1 VIATSTEP
9 SLPVGGW
16 VRYDADRAATQPSGG
31 RAVTDVYKEFREF
44 ITRGNVIDLAVAV
57 IIGLAFTAII
67 NAIVSGLI
75 TPLIGMI
82 GGKDF
87 SDLDFTINGSTFEY
101 GLVINAVIQF
111 LLIAAAVFFF
121 IVKPINML
129 NERRRRGEEPEP
141 EDLSNEAELLTEIR
155 DLLRDRSGV

>member
-1 VIATSTEP
+1 
-9 SLPVGGW
+9 
-16 VRYDADRAATQPSGG
+16 
-31 RAVTDVYKEFREF
+31 VTDVYKEFREF

-57 IIGLAFTAII
+57 IIGLAFTTII

-82 GGKDF
+82 GGNDF

-129 NERRRRGEEPEP
+129 NERRRRGEEPEL
-141 EDLSNEAELLTEIR
+141 EELSDEAALLTEIR

>member
-1 VIATSTEP
+1 
-9 SLPVGGW
+9 
-16 VRYDADRAATQPSGG
+16 
-31 RAVTDVYKEFREF
+31 VTDAYKEFREF

-82 GGKDF
+82 GGNDF
-87 SDLDFTINGSTFEY
+87 SDLDFKINGSTFEY

-141 EDLSNEAELLTEIR
+141 EELSDEAALLTEIR

>member
-1 VIATSTEP
+1 
-9 SLPVGGW
+9 
-16 VRYDADRAATQPSGG
+16 
-31 RAVTDVYKEFREF
+31 VTDVYKEFREF

-82 GGKDF
+82 GGNDF

-101 GLVINAVIQF
+101 GEVINAVIQF

-141 EDLSNEAELLTEIR
+141 EELSDEAALLTEIR

>member
-1 VIATSTEP
+1 
-9 SLPVGGW
+9 
-16 VRYDADRAATQPSGG
+16 
-31 RAVTDVYKEFREF
+31 VTDVYKEFREF

-82 GGKDF
+82 GGNDF
-87 SDLDFTINGSTFEY
+87 SDLDFTINDSTFEY

-129 NERRRRGEEPEP
+129 NERRRRGEDPEP
-141 EDLSNEAELLTEIR
+141 EELSDEAALLTEIR

>member
-1 VIATSTEP
+1 VS
-9 SLPVGGW
+9 
-16 VRYDADRAATQPSGG
+16 
-31 RAVTDVYKEFREF
+31 DVYKEFREF

-57 IIGLAFTAII
+57 IIGLAFTAIV

-82 GGKDF
+82 GGNDF
-87 SDLDFTINGSTFEY
+87 SDLDFTINDSTFEY
-101 GLVINAVIQF
+101 GEVINAVIQF
-111 LLIAAAVFFF
+111 LFIAAAVFFF

-129 NERRRRGEEPEP
+129 NERRRRGQEPEP
-141 EDLSNEAELLTEIR
+141 EELSDEASLLTEIR

>member
-1 VIATSTEP
+1 M
-9 SLPVGGW
+9 
-16 VRYDADRAATQPSGG
+16 
-31 RAVTDVYKEFREF
+31 TDVYKEFREF

-87 SDLDFTINGSTFEY
+87 SDLDFTINDSTFEY
-101 GLVINAVIQF
+101 GLVINAIIQF

-141 EDLSNEAELLTEIR
+141 EELSDEAALLTEIR
-155 DLLRDRSGV
+155 DLLLDRSGV

>member
-1 VIATSTEP
+1 M
-9 SLPVGGW
+9 
-16 VRYDADRAATQPSGG
+16 
-31 RAVTDVYKEFREF
+31 TDVYNEFREF

-87 SDLDFTINGSTFEY
+87 SDLDFTINDSTFEY
-101 GLVINAVIQF
+101 GLVINAIIQF

-141 EDLSNEAELLTEIR
+141 EELSDEAALLTEIR

>member
-1 VIATSTEP
+1 
-9 SLPVGGW
+9 
-16 VRYDADRAATQPSGG
+16 
-31 RAVTDVYKEFREF
+31 VTDVYKEFREF

-82 GGKDF
+82 GGNDF
-87 SDLDFTINGSTFEY
+87 SDLDFKINGSTFEY
-101 GLVINAVIQF
+101 GLVINAAIQF

-141 EDLSNEAELLTEIR
+141 EELSDEAALLTEIR

>member
-1 VIATSTEP
+1 M
-9 SLPVGGW
+9 
-16 VRYDADRAATQPSGG
+16 
-31 RAVTDVYKEFREF
+31 TDVYKEFREF

-57 IIGLAFTAII
+57 IIGLAFTAIV
-67 NAIVSGLI
+67 NAIVAGLI

-82 GGKDF
+82 GGNDF

-101 GLVINAVIQF
+101 GEVINAVIQF
-111 LLIAAAVFFF
+111 LFIAAAVFFF

-141 EDLSNEAELLTEIR
+141 EELSDEATLLTEIR

>member
-1 VIATSTEP
+1 
-9 SLPVGGW
+9 
-16 VRYDADRAATQPSGG
+16 
-31 RAVTDVYKEFREF
+31 VTGVYKEFREF

-57 IIGLAFTAII
+57 IIGLAFTGII

-82 GGKDF
+82 GGNDF

-101 GLVINAVIQF
+101 GEVINAVIQF

-141 EDLSNEAELLTEIR
+141 EELSDEAALLTEIR

>member
-1 VIATSTEP
+1 
-9 SLPVGGW
+9 
-16 VRYDADRAATQPSGG
+16 
-31 RAVTDVYKEFREF
+31 VTGAYKEFREF

-57 IIGLAFTAII
+57 VIGLAFTAIV

-82 GGKDF
+82 GGDDF
-87 SDLDFTINGSTFEY
+87 RNLDFTINGSTFEY
-101 GLVINAVIQF
+101 GLVINAIIQF

-121 IVKPINML
+121 IVKPINVL
-129 NERRRRGEEPEP
+129 NDRRRRGEEPDPIE
-141 EDLSNEAELLTEIR
+141 LSDEAALLTEIR

>member
-1 VIATSTEP
+1 
-9 SLPVGGW
+9 
-16 VRYDADRAATQPSGG
+16 
-31 RAVTDVYKEFREF
+31 VTDVYKEFREF

-57 IIGLAFTAII
+57 IIGLAFIAII

-82 GGKDF
+82 GGNDF

-101 GLVINAVIQF
+101 GEVINAIIQF

-141 EDLSNEAELLTEIR
+141 EELSDEAALLMEIR

>member
-1 VIATSTEP
+1 
-9 SLPVGGW
+9 
-16 VRYDADRAATQPSGG
+16 
-31 RAVTDVYKEFREF
+31 VTDVYKEFREF

-67 NAIVSGLI
+67 NAIVAGLI

-82 GGKDF
+82 GGSDF
-87 SDLDFTINGSTFEY
+87 SDLDFTINDSTFEY
-101 GLVINAVIQF
+101 GEVINAVIQF

-121 IVKPINML
+121 IVKPVNIL

-141 EDLSNEAELLTEIR
+141 EELSDEAALLTEIR

>member
-1 VIATSTEP
+1 
-9 SLPVGGW
+9 
-16 VRYDADRAATQPSGG
+16 
-31 RAVTDVYKEFREF
+31 VTDVYKEFREF

-82 GGKDF
+82 GGNDF

-129 NERRRRGEEPEP
+129 NERRRRGEEPEL
-141 EDLSNEAELLTEIR
+141 EELSDEAALLTEIR

>member
-1 VIATSTEP
+1 
-9 SLPVGGW
+9 
-16 VRYDADRAATQPSGG
+16 
-31 RAVTDVYKEFREF
+31 VTDVYKELREF

-82 GGKDF
+82 GGNDF

-101 GLVINAVIQF
+101 GEVINAVIQF

-141 EDLSNEAELLTEIR
+141 EELSDEAALLTEIR

>member
-1 VIATSTEP
+1 M
-9 SLPVGGW
+9 
-16 VRYDADRAATQPSGG
+16 
-31 RAVTDVYKEFREF
+31 TDVYKEFREF

-82 GGKDF
+82 GGNDF
-87 SDLDFTINGSTFEY
+87 RDLDFTINDSTFEY

-121 IVKPINML
+121 IVKPVNVL

-141 EDLSNEAELLTEIR
+141 EELSDEAALLTQIR

>member
-1 VIATSTEP
+1 
-9 SLPVGGW
+9 
-16 VRYDADRAATQPSGG
+16 
-31 RAVTDVYKEFREF
+31 VTDVYKEFRDF

-57 IIGLAFTAII
+57 IIGLAFTAIV

-82 GGKDF
+82 GGNDF
-87 SDLDFTINGSTFEY
+87 RDLDFTINDSTFEY
-101 GLVINAVIQF
+101 GQVINAVMQF

-121 IVKPINML
+121 IVKPVNML

-141 EDLSNEAELLTEIR
+141 AELSDEAELLTEIR

>member
-1 VIATSTEP
+1 
-9 SLPVGGW
+9 
-16 VRYDADRAATQPSGG
+16 
-31 RAVTDVYKEFREF
+31 VTDVYKEFREF

-82 GGKDF
+82 GGNDF
-87 SDLDFTINGSTFEY
+87 GDLDFTINGSTFEY
-101 GLVINAVIQF
+101 GQVINAVIQF

-121 IVKPINML
+121 IVKPINIL

-141 EDLSNEAELLTEIR
+141 EDLSDEAALLTEIR